1 MRAMKFLTAFEQYA
15 ALDHHQVLDA
25 ILHHMPSQTDVW
37 HTASNAYLR
46 FSELMPPKMMDSPT
60 LLRSEDFVDW
70 AVFSAV
76 FLALILFDHFVLHS
90 PNSGE
95 MDFKRAVQYSFF
107 WLACAAG
114 FCSYVYWSR
123 GSSAAFDWGT
133 GYLLEWML
141 SVDNLFV
148 FRSIFVIFHTPNSHK
163 HKPLLWGIM
172 GAIVFRMI
180 FFVLG
185 EIMIHTFWWMQL
197 VLGIFL
203 MYTGYKIVGM
213 DEEEEDVPNENPIF
227 RWVTRQIKLVD
238 SYPPEPRFVA
248 CVAID
253 ERTQEPVLP
262 DWTPQMLPKDYD
274 AAASDGDPT
283 KGRDITFRYC
293 ATRLVLVTLC
303 LELTDIAFAVD
314 SVSAIIAQIPDLYL
328 AYTACVFAML
338 GLRATFFALDEL
350 VKLFTLLPYAVSMIL
365 VFIGFKLVAR
375 GWIHIAPEVVCMVLV
390 SVLTCSIIASVIWD
404 KYKPAEGDEDASKGK
419 SAGDL
424 EADETIAKPQTA

>member
-1 MRAMKFLTAFEQYA
+1 MKFLSAIEEYA
-15 ALDHHQVLDA
+15 VAGHHEVLEA
-25 ILHHMPSQTDVW
+25 ILHNVPSQANVW
-37 HTASNAYLR
+37 HSVSNAALR
-46 FSELMPPKMMDSPT
+46 FSALMPPKMDDPI
-60 LLRSEDFVDW
+60 LLRSEDMMDW
-70 AVFSAV
+70 TVFTMA
-76 FLALILFDHFVLHS
+76 FFALILFDHFVLHG

-95 MDFKRAVQYSFF
+95 MGFKRAVQYSFF
-107 WLACAAG
+107 WLLCAAA
-114 FCSYVYWSR
+114 FCGYVWWSR
-123 GSSAAFDWGT
+123 GSTAAVDWGT

-148 FRSIFVIFHTPNSHK
+148 FRSIFVIFHTPSTHK
-163 HKPLLWGIM
+163 HKPLLWGIC

-185 EIMIHTFWWMQL
+185 EIMIHTFWWMQV
-197 VLGIFL
+197 VLGVFL

-213 DEEEEDVPNENPIF
+213 DEEEEDVPNESPLFQWI
-227 RWVTRQIKLVD
+227 TRQIKLVD
-238 SYPPEPRFVA
+238 SYSPEPRFIA
-248 CVAID
+248 CVAVD
-253 ERTQEPVLP
+253 ANTKEPVLP
-262 DWTPQMLPKDYD
+262 EWTPQMLPKDYD
-274 AAASDGDPT
+274 AAACGGDPT

-314 SVSAIIAQIPDLYL
+314 SVSAIIAQIPDLFL

-350 VKLFTLLPYAVSMIL
+350 VKLFTLLPYAVSVIL

-375 GWIHIAPEVVCMVLV
+375 GWIHISPEVVCIVLV
-390 SVLTCSIIASVIWD
+390 SVLTGSIIASVIWD
-404 KYKPAEGDEDASKGK
+404 RYKPADDDEDALEEK

-424 EADETIAKPQTA
+424 EGDDANIKSQTS

>member
-1 MRAMKFLTAFEQYA
+1 MKFLSAIEEYA
-15 ALDHHQVLDA
+15 TTGHHQVLEA
-25 ILHHMPSQTDVW
+25 ILHHVPSQANVW
-37 HTASNAYLR
+37 HSVSNAYLS
-46 FSELMPPKMMDSPT
+46 FSELMPPKVDGPV
-60 LLRSEDFVDW
+60 LLRSEDIVDW
-70 AVFSAV
+70 GVFSVA
-76 FLALILFDHFVLHS
+76 FLALILFDHFVLHG

-107 WLACAAG
+107 WLLCAAG
-114 FCSYVYWSR
+114 FCGYVYWSR
-123 GSSAAFDWGT
+123 GSTAAVDWGT

-148 FRSIFVIFHTPNSHK
+148 FRSIFVIFHTPSTHK
-163 HKPLLWGIM
+163 HKPLLWGIC
-172 GAIVFRMI
+172 GAIVFRML

-197 VLGIFL
+197 VLGFFL

-213 DEEEEDVPNENPIF
+213 DEEEEDVPNENPIYQ
-227 RWVTRQIKLVD
+227 WVTRQIKLVD
-238 SYPPEPRFVA
+238 SYPPEPRFIA
-248 CVAID
+248 RVAID
-253 ERTQEPVLP
+253 ESTKEPVLP
-262 DWTPQMLPKDYD
+262 EWTPQMLPKDYD
-274 AAASDGDPT
+274 AAACSGDPT

-314 SVSAIIAQIPDLYL
+314 SVSAIIAQIPDLFL

-350 VKLFTLLPYAVSMIL
+350 VKLFTLLPYAVSAIL

-375 GWIHIAPEVVCMVLV
+375 GWIHIAPEVVCIVLV
-390 SVLTCSIIASVIWD
+390 TVLGCSIVASVIWD
-404 KYKPAEGDEDASKGK
+404 RYKPVEGDKDALEEK

-424 EADETIAKPQTA
+424 EGDEANIKSQTA